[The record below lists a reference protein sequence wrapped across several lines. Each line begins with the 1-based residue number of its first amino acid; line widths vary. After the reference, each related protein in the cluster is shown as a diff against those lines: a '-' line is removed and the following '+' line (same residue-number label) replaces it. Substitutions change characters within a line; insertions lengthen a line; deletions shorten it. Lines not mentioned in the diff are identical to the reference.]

1 MNRKQVNNAHTE
13 AKSLKAVNQMNNNLQ
28 TELAYKEVNE
38 RENLKRIEELERE
51 ILNIKKRQREDID
64 DETDPGSIMVEERP
78 TLKRT
83 KYTSLDDIKSSVLRI
98 KSIKDSSSRE
108 YLDTIQEEFDNV
120 LLPAMKV
127 HQSSSTLVPGLSV
140 QGTIGQAFKNS
151 IILAAMIKLKGI
163 DAMEIERHEMYGDGC
178 KRTISWNKYAR
189 DVKGKYNIQT
199 TNYTVYKE
207 SLK

>member
-1 MNRKQVNNAHTE
+1 MD
-13 AKSLKAVNQMNNNLQ
+13 
-28 TELAYKEVNE
+28 
-38 RENLKRIEELERE
+38 EE
-51 ILNIKKRQREDID
+51 Q
-64 DETDPGSIMVEERP
+64 P

-98 KSIKDSSSRE
+98 KSVKDSSSRE
-108 YLDTIQEEFDNV
+108 YLDKIKEEFDNV

-151 IILAAMIKLKGI
+151 IILAAMMKLKGI
-163 DAMEIERHEMYGDGC
+163 DTMEIERHERYGGEC

-199 TNYTVYKE
+199 TNYTVYKL